1 MSENDFL
8 KKKSVSMPIIFFLQV
23 LWSLLLWQAVSSVTS
38 APQELPGIYASSFQH
53 HIQDDWGGY
62 NYGYADINSAKEE
75 TRNPDGSVVGSYRNE
90 TQTLNFPLFR
100 PTWVCISD
108 KIGFE
113 IALENYVTS

>member
-1 MSENDFL
+1 M
-8 KKKSVSMPIIFFLQV
+8 IFSRRKVCQCPLYLLQV

-38 APQELPGIYASSFQH
+38 APEELPGIYASSFQH

-100 PTWVCISD
+100 QTWVCVSD
-108 KIGFE
+108 KIDFE
-113 IALENYVTS
+113 IALENYVTSQAV